1 MRVIAEKLS
10 RTGSLAAVGIVLTV
24 AIVAGIVT
32 LGSGIPFPSRP
43 SPLRVTTPS
52 LLFASSADVRL
63 AVDNAQG
70 PVKWSVS
77 RRSGTVVDSGT
88 TGDRPSDVIAPT
100 LPVPGLYSFTL
111 DDGRGALTGDLLV
124 TGVMP
129 TTPDPF
135 FSVATH
141 WGKQTFASST
151 WPLAATVPLVTGL
164 GFREIRDETTWT
176 SVERTAGAFTIPAF
190 ASELASAAE
199 QNDLR
204 MLFVASYGN
213 PRAYPGDMDGPMTP
227 PTTDEG
233 RAAFVQYINS
243 VLDANPAID
252 KVEVW
257 NEFNRPRRNTSNCQS
272 GACYATLVRAVYEGV
287 RAEHPD
293 VKIVAGNT
301 HGIPFDWFADF
312 MNAGGLKYVDYLS
325 THGYASNIADLRTGI
340 RRLDALARS
349 HNGGKSIPIIVSEV
363 GLTNTTTTP
372 PLGNVSRVLNEDQA
386 AAGLTKIYVAMK
398 ALPAVAQTVW
408 YDALDDGSDPTET
421 EANFGLYRQPT
432 SQISA
437 FQPKPAAASMATLL
451 RQLDGYTFT
460 SATSPARDVSAY
472 TFADGNGAER
482 RVMWRNAPFASTD
495 DMTTDVHIT
504 TPAGRVTNV
513 RSVTGDVLRVLSAGT
528 ATIEV
533 GTEPVYVDESVAKG

>member
-1 MRVIAEKLS
+1 MKTIEERMG
-10 RTGSLAAVGIVLTV
+10 RTGSLAAVGMVLTV
-24 AIVAGIVT
+24 AIVAGIIT
-32 LGSGIPFPSRP
+32 LGSGILFPDRP
-43 SPLRVTTPS
+43 SPLRVTSPS
-52 LLFASSADVRL
+52 LLFASSTDVRL
-63 AVDNAQG
+63 AVDDAQG
-70 PVKWSVS
+70 PVAWSVS
-77 RRSGTVVDSGT
+77 SRSGTVVDSGT
-88 TGDRPSDVIAPT
+88 TDDGPTDVIAPKV
-100 LPVPGLYSFTL
+100 PAPGLYSFTL
-111 DDGRGALTGDLLV
+111 DDGRGPLTGDLLV

-129 TTPDPF
+129 TTSDPF

-151 WPLAATVPLVTGL
+151 WPLATTLPLVTGL

-176 SVERTAGAFTIPAF
+176 SVERTAGAFTIPDF

-199 QNDLR
+199 QNGLH

-243 VLDANPAID
+243 VLDANPGID

-257 NEFNRPRRNTSNCQS
+257 NEFNRPRRNTSDCQS

-287 RAEHPD
+287 KAEHPD

-301 HGIPFDWFADF
+301 HGIPFDWFTDF
-312 MNAGGLKYVDYLS
+312 MNAGGLKYTDYLS
-325 THGYASNIADLRTGI
+325 THGYASDIADLRNGI

-349 HNGGKSIPIIVSEV
+349 HNGGNSVPLIVSEV
-363 GLTNTTTTP
+363 GLTSTTTTP

-386 AAGLTKIYVAMK
+386 AAGVAKIFVTMK
-398 ALPAVAQTVW
+398 SIPAVAQTVW
-408 YDALDDGSDPTET
+408 YDALNDGSDPTET
-421 EANFGLYRQPT
+421 EANFGLFRQPT
-432 SQISA
+432 PQISA
-437 FQPKPAAASMATLL
+437 FQPKAAAASMATLV

-460 SATSPARDVSAY
+460 SVASPAGDVSAY
-472 TFADGNGAER
+472 TFTDRSGDER
-482 RVMWRNAPFASTD
+482 RIMWRNAPFASTD
-495 DMTTDVHIT
+495 DSTTSVRIT
-504 TPAGRVTNV
+504 TPTGRVTNV
-513 RSVTGDVLRVLSAGT
+513 RSVTGDVVRVLTAGT

-533 GTEPVYVDESVAKG
+533 GNEPVYLDEGAAKG

>member
-1 MRVIAEKLS
+1 MKTLAERMS
-10 RTGSLAAVGIVLTV
+10 RTGSLAAVGMLLAL

-32 LGSGIPFPSRP
+32 LGSGVFFPDRP
-43 SPLRVTTPS
+43 SPLRVTSPS
-52 LLFASSADVRL
+52 LLFASAADVRL
-63 AVDNAQG
+63 AVDDAQG
-70 PVKWSVS
+70 PVTWSVS
-77 RRSGTVVDSGT
+77 SRSGTVVDSGAT
-88 TGDRPSDVIAPT
+88 DDRPSDVIAPKIR
-100 LPVPGLYSFTL
+100 VPGLYSFTV
-111 DDGRGALTGDLLV
+111 DDGRGPLVGDFLV

-129 TTPDPF
+129 KTPDPF

-151 WPLAATVPLVTGL
+151 WPLAKTLPLVTGL

-176 SVERTAGAFTIPAF
+176 SVERTAGVNTIPDF
-190 ASELASAAE
+190 ASQLASAT
-199 QNDLR
+199 QTNSMR

-233 RAAFVQYINS
+233 RAAFVGYINA
-243 VLDANPAID
+243 VLDANPSID

-257 NEFNRPRRNTSNCQS
+257 NEFNRPRRNTSDCQS
-272 GACYATLVRAVYEGV
+272 GACYATLVRAVYQGV
-287 RAEHPD
+287 KAEHPD

-312 MNAGGLKYVDYLS
+312 MNAGGLTYVDYIS
-325 THGYASNIADLRTGI
+325 THGYAADIADLRNGI
-340 RRLDALARS
+340 RRLDSLVRS
-349 HNGGKSIPIIVSEV
+349 HNGGKSIPLIVSEV

-386 AAGLTKIYVAMK
+386 GAGLIKIYVTMK
-398 ALPAVAQTVW
+398 SFPAVAQTVW
-408 YDALDDGSDPTET
+408 YDALDDGSDPTQT

-432 SQISA
+432 SQITA
-437 FQPKPAAASMATLL
+437 FQPKVAAATMATLV

-460 SATSPARDVSAY
+460 SVASIAGAVTAY
-472 TFADGNGAER
+472 TFTDPTGDER
-482 RVMWRNAPFASTD
+482 RVMWRNAPFASSED
-495 DMTTDVHIT
+495 STTSVRIT

-513 RSVTGDVLRVLSAGT
+513 RSATGEVVRVLTAGT
-528 ATIEV
+528 ATVEV
-533 GTEPVYVDESVAKG
+533 GSEPIYLDEGAVKG